1 MKEYSFKMW
10 QEGDFHEAF
19 IGFPLF
25 HASSNAYN

>member
-1 MKEYSFKMW
+1 MW

-25 HASSNAYN
+25 HASSNAYNWQNLRMG